1 MNELLDKDD
10 FLGLAH
16 LLPEG
21 AKDLVR
27 LIGFEPT
34 FLLIKHHGGTHFP
47 VGQNY
52 NKHGKALFAAL
63 AEVIGEASAEKITL
77 TFATKRHFFV
87 PKCQALMTELRRRKV
102 RAEFDELTKDQ
113 PAYMAVK
120 DLARKY
126 DLVESTIWYILKSID
141 VETITD
147 ISQMD
152 LFSK

>member
-1 MNELLDKDD
+1 MVKPY
-10 FLGLAH
+10 
-16 LLPEG
+16 LP
-21 AKDLVR
+21 
-27 LIGFEPT
+27 
-34 FLLIKHHGGTHFP
+34 
-47 VGQNY
+47 
-52 NKHGKALFAAL
+52 L

-126 DLVESTIWYILKSID
+126 DLVESTIWYILKTTD

-152 LFSK
+152 LFLFTGLLINPCS

>member
-52 NKHGKALFAAL
+52 NKNGIGSEYALSSSYAIVFY
-63 AEVIGEASAEKITL
+63 
-77 TFATKRHFFV
+77 R
-87 PKCQALMTELRRRKV
+87 
-102 RAEFDELTKDQ
+102 
-113 PAYMAVK
+113 
-120 DLARKY
+120 
-126 DLVESTIWYILKSID
+126 
-141 VETITD
+141 D
-147 ISQMD
+147 IY
-152 LFSK
+152 